1 MDEAQIDRFSRSR
14 LLFGEDFARLQS
26 AKILICGCGGVG
38 GAAIEA
44 LYRSGAVSLSA
55 IDCDRFEI
63 TNQNRQ
69 LGSEHVGELKCEV
82 FARKFK
88 GVTPIVARIGEE
100 FLSEFDL
107 AQFDFVI
114 DAIDDV
120 NAKIALALRCSEAG
134 AGFVSSMG
142 GAKRLDPAKIEIR
155 SIWQTQGD
163 PLARKIRSELRKR
176 GFAGD
181 FDVVCSSEPPRVK
194 SMGSFMGVTAS
205 FGLFIASYVVRRL
218 IGEQVKAVKIL

>member
-44 LYRSGAVSLSA
+44 LYRSGAVNLSV

-69 LGSEHVGELKCEV
+69 FGSEHVGELKCEV

-88 GVTPIVARIGEE
+88 GVTPIVAKIDEE
-100 FLSEFDL
+100 FLSKFDL

-120 NAKIALALRCSEAG
+120 GAKIALALRCSEAG

-155 SIWQTQGD
+155 SIWRTQGD
-163 PLARKIRSELRKR
+163 PLARKMRSELRKR

-218 IGEQVKAVKIL
+218 IGE

>member
-1 MDEAQIDRFSRSR
+1 MSEVVVDRFSRSR

-44 LYRSGAVSLSA
+44 LYRSGVVSLSV

-69 LGSEHVGELKCEV
+69 LGSECLGELKCEV

-88 GVTPIVARIGEE
+88 GVIPIAARIDEE
-100 FLSEFDL
+100 FLSKFDL

-120 NAKIALALRCSEAG
+120 SAKIALALRCSEAG
-134 AGFVSSMG
+134 AGFISSMG

-155 SIWQTQGD
+155 SIWRTQGD
-163 PLARKIRSELRKR
+163 PLARKIRYELRKR
-176 GFAGD
+176 GFTGD
-181 FDVVCSSEPPRVK
+181 FDVVCSSEPTRVK

-218 IGEQVKAVKIL
+218 IGDQA

>member
-1 MDEAQIDRFSRSR
+1 MSEVVVDRFSRSR
-14 LLFGEDFARLQS
+14 LLFGEDFTRLQS

-44 LYRSGAVSLSA
+44 LYRSGAVNLSV

-88 GVTPIVARIGEE
+88 GITPIAARIDEE

-107 AQFDFVI
+107 AKFDFVI

-120 NAKIALALRCSEAG
+120 GAKIALALRCSEAG
-134 AGFVSSMG
+134 VGFVSAMG
-142 GAKRLDPAKIEIR
+142 GAKSEIR

-163 PLARKIRSELRKR
+163 PLARKIRYELRKR

-181 FDVVCSSEPPRVK
+181 FDVFCSSEPPRVK

-218 IGEQVKAVKIL
+218 ISEQV

>member
-1 MDEAQIDRFSRSR
+1 MSEVVVDRFSRSR

-44 LYRSGAVSLSA
+44 LYRSGAVNLSV
-55 IDCDRFEI
+55 IDCDRFET

-88 GVTPIVARIGEE
+88 GVSSIVARIDEE
-100 FLSEFDL
+100 FLSKFDL

-120 NAKIALALRCSEAG
+120 PAKIALALRCSEAG
-134 AGFVSSMG
+134 VDFVSSMG
-142 GAKRLDPAKIEIR
+142 GAKRLDPSKIEFR
-155 SIWQTQGD
+155 SIWRTQGD
-163 PLARKIRSELRKR
+163 PLARKIRYELRKR

-218 IGEQVKAVKIL
+218 IGER

>member
-38 GAAIEA
+38 GAVIEA
-44 LYRSGAVSLSA
+44 LYRSGAVSLSV

-69 LGSEHVGELKCEV
+69 FGSEHVGELKCEV

-88 GVTPIVARIGEE
+88 GITPIVARIGEE
-100 FLSEFDL
+100 FLSKFDL

-120 NAKIALALRCSEAG
+120 SAKIALALRCSEAG

-155 SIWQTQGD
+155 SIWRTQGD
-163 PLARKIRSELRKR
+163 PLARKIRYELRKR

-218 IGEQVKAVKIL
+218 ISKQA

>member
-1 MDEAQIDRFSRSR
+1 M
-14 LLFGEDFARLQS
+14 
-26 AKILICGCGGVG
+26 
-38 GAAIEA
+38 
-44 LYRSGAVSLSA
+44 

-88 GVTPIVARIGEE
+88 GVTPIVTRIDEE
-100 FLSEFDL
+100 FLSKFDL

-120 NAKIALALRCSEAG
+120 SAKIALALRCSEAG

-155 SIWQTQGD
+155 SIWHTQGD
-163 PLARKIRSELRKR
+163 PLARKIRYELRKR
-176 GFAGD
+176 GFVGD

-218 IGEQVKAVKIL
+218 IGEQV

>member
-1 MDEAQIDRFSRSR
+1 MSEVVVDRFSRSR

-44 LYRSGAVSLSA
+44 LYRSGAVGLSV
-55 IDCDRFEI
+55 IDCDCFEI

-82 FARKFK
+82 FARRFK
-88 GVTPIVARIGEE
+88 GVTPIAARIDEE
-100 FLSEFDL
+100 FLSKFDL

-120 NAKIALALRCSEAG
+120 SVKIALALRCSEAG
-134 AGFVSSMG
+134 AGFISSMG

-155 SIWQTQGD
+155 SIWRTQGD
-163 PLARKIRSELRKR
+163 PLARKIRYELRKR

-218 IGEQVKAVKIL
+218 IGEQA

>member
-14 LLFGEDFARLQS
+14 LLFGEDFSRLQS
-26 AKILICGCGGVG
+26 AKILICGGGGVG

-44 LYRSGAVSLSA
+44 LYRSGAVSLSV

-82 FARKFK
+82 FARRFK
-88 GVTPIVARIGEE
+88 GVTPIAARIDEE
-100 FLSEFDL
+100 FLSKFDL

-120 NAKIALALRCSEAG
+120 PAKIALALRCSEAG

-155 SIWQTQGD
+155 SIWRTQGD
-163 PLARKIRSELRKR
+163 PLARKIRYELRKR

-218 IGEQVKAVKIL
+218 IGDQA

>member
-1 MDEAQIDRFSRSR
+1 MSEVVVDRFSRSR

-44 LYRSGAVSLSA
+44 LYRSGAVNLSV

-69 LGSEHVGELKCEV
+69 FGSEQVGELKCEV
-82 FARKFK
+82 FAHKFK
-88 GVTPIVARIGEE
+88 GITPIAARIDEE
-100 FLSEFDL
+100 FLSKFNL

-120 NAKIALALRCSEAG
+120 SAKIALALRCSEAG
-134 AGFVSSMG
+134 TGFISSMG
-142 GAKRLDPAKIEIR
+142 GAKRLDPAKIEIC
-155 SIWQTQGD
+155 SIWRTQGD
-163 PLARKIRSELRKR
+163 PLARKIRYELRKR

-218 IGEQVKAVKIL
+218 IGDQS

>member
-1 MDEAQIDRFSRSR
+1 MDEAQVDRFSRSR

-44 LYRSGAVSLSA
+44 LYRSGAVSLSV

-88 GVTPIVARIGEE
+88 GVSSIVARIDEE
-100 FLSEFDL
+100 FLSKFDL
-107 AQFDFVI
+107 EQFDFVI

-120 NAKIALALRCSEAG
+120 GAKIALALRCSEAG
-134 AGFVSSMG
+134 VRFVSSMG

-155 SIWQTQGD
+155 SIWHTQGD
-163 PLARKIRSELRKR
+163 PLARKIRYELRKR

-194 SMGSFMGVTAS
+194 SVGSFMGVTAS

-218 IGEQVKAVKIL
+218 IGEQA

>member
-1 MDEAQIDRFSRSR
+1 MDEAQVDRFSRSR

-44 LYRSGAVSLSA
+44 LYRSGAVGLSV

-88 GVTPIVARIGEE
+88 GITPIVARIDQE

-107 AQFDFVI
+107 GKFDFVI

-120 NAKIALALRCSEAG
+120 PAKVALALKTHEKLI
-134 AGFVSSMG
+134 SSMG
-142 GAKRLDPAKIEIR
+142 GAKRLDPTQIKVA
-155 SIWQTQGD
+155 SIWQTCND
-163 PLARKIRSELRKR
+163 PFAKKIRAELKKA
-176 GFAGD
+176 GFKGK
-181 FDVVCSSEPPRVK
+181 FDVVFSTELPKCVK
-194 SMGSFMGVTAS
+194 LGSFMGVTAC
-205 FGLFIASYVVRRL
+205 FGLNLAAL
-218 IGEQVKAVKIL
+218 AVKKIIGGR

>member
-1 MDEAQIDRFSRSR
+1 MSEVVVDRFSRSR

-44 LYRSGAVSLSA
+44 LYRSGAVNLSV

-69 LGSEHVGELKCEV
+69 LGSECLGELKCEV

-88 GVTPIVARIGEE
+88 DITPIAARIGEE
-100 FLSEFDL
+100 FLSKFDL

-120 NAKIALALRCSEAG
+120 GAKIALALRCSEAG
-134 AGFVSSMG
+134 VGFVSSMG
-142 GAKRLDPAKIEIR
+142 GAKRLDPSRIEIR
-155 SIWQTQGD
+155 SIWRTQGD

-181 FDVVCSSEPPRVK
+181 FDVVCSSEPPHVK

-218 IGEQVKAVKIL
+218 ISKQA

>member
-14 LLFGEDFARLQS
+14 LLFGEDFVRLQS

-38 GAAIEA
+38 GAVIEA
-44 LYRSGAVSLSA
+44 LYRSGAVNLSV

-69 LGSEHVGELKCEV
+69 FGSEHIGELKCEV

-88 GVTPIVARIGEE
+88 GVSSIVARIDEE
-100 FLSEFDL
+100 FLSKFDL
-107 AQFDFVI
+107 AKFDFVI

-120 NAKIALALRCSEAG
+120 SAKIALALRCSEAG
-134 AGFVSSMG
+134 VGFVSSMG

-155 SIWQTQGD
+155 SIWRTQGD
-163 PLARKIRSELRKR
+163 PLARKIRSELRKH

-218 IGEQVKAVKIL
+218 IGEQV

>member
-44 LYRSGAVSLSA
+44 LYRSGAVSLSV

-69 LGSEHVGELKCEV
+69 LGSECLDELKCEV

-88 GVTPIVARIGEE
+88 GITPIAARIDEE
-100 FLSEFDL
+100 FLSKFDL

-120 NAKIALALRCSEAG
+120 GAKIALALRCSEAG

-155 SIWQTQGD
+155 SIWRTQGD
-163 PLARKIRSELRKR
+163 PLARKIRYELRKR

-218 IGEQVKAVKIL
+218 ISKQA

>member
-14 LLFGEDFARLQS
+14 LLFGEDFAKLQS

-44 LYRSGAVSLSA
+44 LYRSGAVGLSV

-69 LGSEHVGELKCEV
+69 FGSEHVGELKCEV

-88 GVTPIVARIGEE
+88 GVSSIVARIDEE
-100 FLSEFDL
+100 FLSKFDL
-107 AQFDFVI
+107 AKFDFVI

-120 NAKIALALRCSEAG
+120 GAKIALALRCSEAG
-134 AGFVSSMG
+134 IRFVSSMG
-142 GAKRLDPAKIEIR
+142 GAKRLDPARIEIR

-163 PLARKIRSELRKR
+163 PLARKIRYELRKH

-218 IGEQVKAVKIL
+218 IGEQA

>member
-1 MDEAQIDRFSRSR
+1 MSEVVVDRFSRSR

-44 LYRSGAVSLSA
+44 LYRSGVVSLSV

-88 GVTPIVARIGEE
+88 GITPIATRIDQE
-100 FLSEFDL
+100 FLSKFDL

-120 NAKIALALRCSEAG
+120 PAKIALALRCSEAG
-134 AGFVSSMG
+134 VGFVSSMG

-155 SIWQTQGD
+155 SIWRTQGD
-163 PLARKIRSELRKR
+163 PLARKIRYELRKR

-218 IGEQVKAVKIL
+218 ISKQA

>member
-44 LYRSGAVSLSA
+44 LYRSGAVSLSV

-88 GVTPIVARIGEE
+88 GVSSIAARIDEK
-100 FLSEFDL
+100 FLSKFDL

-120 NAKIALALRCSEAG
+120 GAKIALALRCSEAG

-142 GAKRLDPAKIEIR
+142 GAKRLDPAKIEIC
-155 SIWQTQGD
+155 SIWRTQGD
-163 PLARKIRSELRKR
+163 PLARKIRYELRKR

-218 IGEQVKAVKIL
+218 IGDR

>member
-1 MDEAQIDRFSRSR
+1 MSEVVVDRFSRSR

-44 LYRSGAVSLSA
+44 LYRSGAVNLSV

-69 LGSEHVGELKCEV
+69 LGSECLGELKCEV

-88 GVTPIVARIGEE
+88 GVTPIVARIDEE
-100 FLSEFDL
+100 FLSKFDL

-114 DAIDDV
+114 DAIDDAG
-120 NAKIALALRCSEAG
+120 AKIALALRCSEAG
-134 AGFVSSMG
+134 AGFISSMG
-142 GAKRLDPAKIEIR
+142 GAKRLDPSKIEIR
-155 SIWQTQGD
+155 SIWRTQGD
-163 PLARKIRSELRKR
+163 PLARKIRYELRKR

-205 FGLFIASYVVRRL
+205 FGLFIASYVVRKL
-218 IGEQVKAVKIL
+218 ISKQA

>member
-1 MDEAQIDRFSRSR
+1 MSEVVVDRFSRSR

-44 LYRSGAVSLSA
+44 LYRSGAVGLSV

-69 LGSEHVGELKCEV
+69 FGSECLGELKCEV

-88 GVTPIVARIGEE
+88 GVMPIAARIDQE
-100 FLSEFDL
+100 FLSKFDL

-120 NAKIALALRCSEAG
+120 GAKITLALRCSEAG

-163 PLARKIRSELRKR
+163 PLARKIRYELRKR

-218 IGEQVKAVKIL
+218 IGDQA

>member
-1 MDEAQIDRFSRSR
+1 MSEVVVDRFSRSR

-44 LYRSGAVSLSA
+44 LYRSGAVNLSV

-69 LGSEHVGELKCEV
+69 LGSECLGELKCEV

-88 GVTPIVARIGEE
+88 GMTPIVARIDEE

-107 AQFDFVI
+107 AQFDFII

-120 NAKIALALRCSEAG
+120 GAKIALALRCSEAG
-134 AGFVSSMG
+134 VDFVSSMG
-142 GAKRLDPAKIEIR
+142 GAKRLDPSKIEIR
-155 SIWQTQGD
+155 SIWRTQGD

-218 IGEQVKAVKIL
+218 IGDQA

>member
-14 LLFGEDFARLQS
+14 LLFGEDFAKLQS

-44 LYRSGAVSLSA
+44 LYRSGAVSLSV

-69 LGSEHVGELKCEV
+69 PGSEHIGELKCEV

-88 GVTPIVARIGEE
+88 GVTPIAARIDEE
-100 FLSEFDL
+100 FLSKFDL

-120 NAKIALALRCSEAG
+120 SAKIALALRCSEASVD
-134 AGFVSSMG
+134 FVSSMG

-155 SIWQTQGD
+155 SIRRTQGD
-163 PLARKIRSELRKR
+163 PLARKIRYELRKC

-218 IGEQVKAVKIL
+218 IGERV

>member
-1 MDEAQIDRFSRSR
+1 MNEVVIDRFSRSR

-44 LYRSGAVSLSA
+44 LYRSGAVNLSV

-69 LGSEHVGELKCEV
+69 FGSEHVGELKCEV

-88 GVTPIVARIGEE
+88 GVTPIAARIDQE

-107 AQFDFVI
+107 GKFDFVI

-120 NAKIALALRCSEAG
+120 GAKIALALRCSEVG

-142 GAKRLDPAKIEIR
+142 GAKRLDPSRIEIR

-163 PLARKIRSELRKR
+163 PLARKIRYELRKR
-176 GFAGD
+176 GFADD

-218 IGEQVKAVKIL
+218 IGERV

>member
-44 LYRSGAVSLSA
+44 LYRSGAVNLSV

-69 LGSEHVGELKCEV
+69 LGSECLGELKCEV

-88 GVTPIVARIGEE
+88 GVIPIAARIGEE

-107 AQFDFVI
+107 TQCDLVI

-155 SIWQTQGD
+155 SIWRTQGD
-163 PLARKIRSELRKR
+163 PLARKIRYELRKR

-181 FDVVCSSEPPRVK
+181 FDVVCSSEPPRVT

-218 IGEQVKAVKIL
+218 ISKQA

>member
-1 MDEAQIDRFSRSR
+1 MSEVVVDRFSRSR

-44 LYRSGAVSLSA
+44 LYRSGAVNLSV

-88 GVTPIVARIGEE
+88 GVTRIDEE

-107 AQFDFVI
+107 GKFDFVI

-120 NAKIALALRCSEAG
+120 GAKIALALRCSEAG
-134 AGFVSSMG
+134 AGFISSMG

-155 SIWQTQGD
+155 SIWRTQGD
-163 PLARKIRSELRKR
+163 PLARKIRYELRKR

-218 IGEQVKAVKIL
+218 IGEQA

>member
-1 MDEAQIDRFSRSR
+1 M
-14 LLFGEDFARLQS
+14 
-26 AKILICGCGGVG
+26 G

-44 LYRSGAVSLSA
+44 LYRSGAIGLSV

-88 GVTPIVARIGEE
+88 GVTPIVARIDEE

-107 AQFDFVI
+107 AKFDFVI

-120 NAKIALALRCSEAG
+120 GAKIALALRCSEAG
-134 AGFVSSMG
+134 VGFVSSMG

-163 PLARKIRSELRKR
+163 PLARKIRYELRKR

-218 IGEQVKAVKIL
+218 IGE

>member
-14 LLFGEDFARLQS
+14 LLFGEDFVRLQS
-26 AKILICGCGGVG
+26 AKILICGGGGVG

-44 LYRSGAVSLSA
+44 LYRSGAVNLSV

-69 LGSEHVGELKCEV
+69 LGSEHIGELKCEV

-88 GVTPIVARIGEE
+88 GVTPIAARIGEE
-100 FLSEFDL
+100 FLSKFDL

-120 NAKIALALRCSEAG
+120 GAKIALALRCSEAG
-134 AGFVSSMG
+134 VGFVSSMG
-142 GAKRLDPAKIEIR
+142 GAKRLDPSKIEIC

-163 PLARKIRSELRKR
+163 PLARKIRYELRKR

-181 FDVVCSSEPPRVK
+181 YDVVCSSEPPRVK

-218 IGEQVKAVKIL
+218 IGEQA

>member
-14 LLFGEDFARLQS
+14 LIFGEDFARLQS

-44 LYRSGAVSLSA
+44 LYRSGAVNLSV

-69 LGSEHVGELKCEV
+69 LGSECLGELKCEV

-88 GVTPIVARIGEE
+88 GVIPIVARIDEE
-100 FLSEFDL
+100 FLSKFDL

-120 NAKIALALRCSEAG
+120 SAKIALALRCSEAG

-142 GAKRLDPAKIEIR
+142 GAKRLDPSRIEIR
-155 SIWQTQGD
+155 SIWRTQGD
-163 PLARKIRSELRKR
+163 PLARKIRYELRKR

-218 IGEQVKAVKIL
+218 ISKQA

>member
-1 MDEAQIDRFSRSR
+1 MSEVVVDRFSRSR

-44 LYRSGAVSLSA
+44 LYRSGAVSLSV

-69 LGSEHVGELKCEV
+69 LGSEQVGELKCEV

-88 GVTPIVARIGEE
+88 GITPIVARINQE
-100 FLSEFDL
+100 FLSKFNL

-120 NAKIALALRCSEAG
+120 PAKIALALHCSEAG
-134 AGFVSSMG
+134 TGFISSMG
-142 GAKRLDPAKIEIR
+142 GAKRLDPAKIEIY
-155 SIWQTQGD
+155 SIWRTQGD
-163 PLARKIRSELRKR
+163 PLARKIRYELRKR

-181 FDVVCSSEPPRVK
+181 FDVVCSSEPPRVT
-194 SMGSFMGVTAS
+194 SIGSFMGVTAS

-218 IGEQVKAVKIL
+218 IGERV

>member
-14 LLFGEDFARLQS
+14 LLFGEDFVRLQS
-26 AKILICGCGGVG
+26 AKILICGGGGVG

-44 LYRSGAVSLSA
+44 LYRSGAVNLSV

-69 LGSEHVGELKCEV
+69 LGSEHIGELKCEV

-88 GVTPIVARIGEE
+88 GVTPIAARIGEE
-100 FLSEFDL
+100 FLSKFDL

-120 NAKIALALRCSEAG
+120 GAKIALALRCSEAG
-134 AGFVSSMG
+134 VGFVSSMG
-142 GAKRLDPAKIEIR
+142 GAKRLDPSKIEIC

-163 PLARKIRSELRKR
+163 PLARKIRYELRKR

-181 FDVVCSSEPPRVK
+181 YDVVCSSEPPRVK

-218 IGEQVKAVKIL
+218 ISKQA

>member
-1 MDEAQIDRFSRSR
+1 MSEVVVDRFSRSR

-26 AKILICGCGGVG
+26 AKILICGGGGVG

-44 LYRSGAVSLSA
+44 LYRSGAVNLSV

-69 LGSEHVGELKCEV
+69 LGSECLGELKCEV

-88 GVTPIVARIGEE
+88 GMTPIVARIDEE

-107 AQFDFVI
+107 AQFDFII

-120 NAKIALALRCSEAG
+120 GAKIALALRCSEAG
-134 AGFVSSMG
+134 VDFVSSMG
-142 GAKRLDPAKIEIR
+142 GAKRLDPSKIEIR
-155 SIWQTQGD
+155 SIWRTQGD

-218 IGEQVKAVKIL
+218 IGDQA

>member
-1 MDEAQIDRFSRSR
+1 MNEVVIDRFSRSR

-38 GAAIEA
+38 GAVIEA
-44 LYRSGAVSLSA
+44 LYRSGAVSLSV

-69 LGSEHVGELKCEV
+69 FGSEHVGELKCEV

-88 GVTPIVARIGEE
+88 GITPIVARIGEE
-100 FLSEFDL
+100 FLSKFDL

-120 NAKIALALRCSEAG
+120 SAKIALALRCSEAG

-142 GAKRLDPAKIEIR
+142 GAKRLDPSRIEIR
-155 SIWQTQGD
+155 SIWRTQGD
-163 PLARKIRSELRKR
+163 PLARKIRYELRKR

-181 FDVVCSSEPPRVK
+181 FDVVCSNEPPRVK

-218 IGEQVKAVKIL
+218 IGER